1 MSKSTTTTTSTA
13 SILIPPDEC
22 FQLVKNTA
30 SDTTATKNKN
40 KVVLTPTMR
49 KVVAQRKLIQ
59 KQYQL
64 ATTSSSTTAASAT
77 EAFNSSGG
85 RQKKNEKNKKPKRNG
100 FGQAATNPVAEI
112 PTSNRQCTMSV
123 VCISAM
129 RSGVSVPLPSIG
141 VISVTPSVSIPRI
154 PRLSGRSTT
163 PNPRS
168 PAQSGKRKHSTSP
181 TYIKEPT
188 HFTRTW
194 VNNRETFSIQV
205 ENILNAASFS
215 PTRAVEEC
223 ERRSELTS
231 HLLRWRLEQA
241 AKAAI
246 ADLRKILK

>member
-1 MSKSTTTTTSTA
+1 MSKSTT
-13 SILIPPDEC
+13 
-22 FQLVKNTA
+22 
-30 SDTTATKNKN
+30 ATKTKEQM
-40 KVVLTPTMR
+40 VLAPMMR

-77 EAFNSSGG
+77 EALNSSGG

-112 PTSNRQCTMSV
+112 PASNRQCTMSV
-123 VCISAM
+123 VCISAT
-129 RSGVSVPLPSIG
+129 RSGVPVPIPSLG
-141 VISVTPSVSIPRI
+141 VASVTPSVSIPRI
-154 PRLSGRSTT
+154 LRLSGRSSP

-168 PAQSGKRKHSTSP
+168 PAQSGKRKRSPSP
-181 TYIKEPT
+181 TYIKEPI
-188 HFTRTW
+188 HFTRAW

-231 HLLRWRLEQA
+231 YLFRWRLEQA
-241 AKAAI
+241 AKATI
-246 ADLRKILK
+246 ADLKKILK